1 MSTKAIKNKLQ
12 KKMKDAEKANAE
24 IQKLRDELKMNV
36 ATIADNCGLLDLEI
50 SDAELKKEFQ
60 DIFSKYYKKQKAA

>member
-1 MSTKAIKNKLQ
+1 MSTKAIKTRLQ
-12 KKMKDAEKANAE
+12 KKKKDVEKVQAE
-24 IQKLRDELKMNV
+24 IQKLRDELKMNI

-60 DIFSKYYKKQKAA
+60 EIFSKYYKKQKAA

>member
-1 MSTKAIKNKLQ
+1 MSTKAIKTKLQ
-12 KKMKDAEKANAE
+12 KKIKDAEKANAE
-24 IQKLRDELKMNV
+24 IKKLRDELKMNI

-60 DIFSKYYKKQKAA
+60 EIFSKYYKKQKAA